1 MASAMADREIT
12 PEELRRRR
20 KELHERKYSFIEL
33 IMQIRKKM
41 HKEKW
46 QKEHGKADF

>member
-1 MASAMADREIT
+1 MASAMPDREIT
-12 PEELRRRR
+12 PEELQRR
-20 KELHERKYSFIEL
+20 KKELNERKYSFIEL

-46 QKEHGKADF
+46 QKEHDKA

>member
-1 MASAMADREIT
+1 MTDREIT

-20 KELHERKYSFIEL
+20 KELAQRKYSFVEF

-41 HKEKW
+41 HKEEWERRHRKR
-46 QKEHGKADF
+46 

>member
-1 MASAMADREIT
+1 MADREIT
-12 PEELRRRR
+12 PEELQRR
-20 KELHERKYSFIEL
+20 KKELNERKYSFIEL

-46 QKEHGKADF
+46 QKEHDKD

>member
-1 MASAMADREIT
+1 MADREIT

-20 KELHERKYSFIEL
+20 QELAERKYSFIEL

-46 QKEHGKADF
+46 HKEHEKTDV

>member
-1 MASAMADREIT
+1 LGMPDREIT
-12 PEELRRRR
+12 PEELERR
-20 KELHERKYSFIEL
+20 KRELDERKYSFIEL

-46 QKEHGKADF
+46 QKEHGKA

>member
-1 MASAMADREIT
+1 MADREIS

-20 KELHERKYSFIEL
+20 KQLAERKYSFIEL

-46 QKEHGKADF
+46 QKEHDRPDL